1 MGTRSDSD
9 TRPNIVDPA
18 GLVNPGDEGNRER
31 CLLEPTGV
39 GASNV
44 DMGGAGVAPDNER
57 ASDKVG
63 RVTTSG
69 SGAQGNAP
77 RKLQS
82 KHRKL
87 ILDIKRCSAS
97 LATCNSY
104 EKFQQESIKFNALHE
119 AKTSFLCALRDLKDN
134 ELYEQF
140 SESLFDQFKLCSD
153 SYVVCERR
161 FSHQPDNFDEDE
173 TTSDCEDDLEPSDSI
188 SQVTSRFTVNSKSS
202 IIRRIEIERKKAQLA
217 NEEELAKAR
226 KMRLMAEAEARMA
239 EAEARMAEAEARRV
253 QVEAE
258 AQRVHAEAENRRACL
273 LAEADEAE
281 ALAKLRLETA
291 NLETEEKLIAYS
303 ERGSSVATLSK
314 ASKIKS
320 RCRPP
325 VERNAYNPPVKSN
338 NAYYPCAKIG
348 TSNACASKTQPENPF
363 NGICARLQ
371 RPLPSHLIQQKEMP
385 DTKPYCVND
394 NSASLGLDGHKRQNA
409 IKCFDSEQ
417 VGPVDIKNLNR
428 DACET
433 PVAPAL
439 VASRPNTQ
447 FKTSMGPEPRLQT
460 QDFNTSNAQINWHT
474 YLDRQGRNE
483 YITLAAQI
491 AYDGN
496 NIAFIFYEN
505 QIRRLM
511 DESPFEERKL
521 EVLRASCVGQ
531 PREMVNL
538 FCAPMKSMSTSVR
551 IEKALDRLR
560 QRYGVSGGLTSEP
573 KVRAIRHG
581 AKVAFNSSSL
591 KMYNEDLNTLEVFA
605 YAHDEVEKL
614 SGQLLLDTAAR
625 LPNTLKRRYL
635 DFLDKKGL
643 NLSRPGFESLRS
655 FVVHEI
661 DMMTSDY
668 AQAFFKDEKDSS
680 REQPFNSREFRVRQV
695 AVGVENG
702 VQDNGL
708 GGPHLSTSRVRPGA
722 SHKDKPPPKCF
733 VCSHPDCKHFLA
745 DCETFRTLSP
755 KAKRQTVI
763 DAKRCLNCL
772 SLDHFVRDCARPSK
786 CRECGPKNQNKH
798 ATALHECF
806 ADGNV
811 GGADGHAAPIPAPRS
826 RTGRNGNRDYT
837 VRKMNCL
844 DKRTVL
850 LRTSAVRVVNPDTGL
865 STLAYAQHDTG
876 SQVTLISD
884 NLMKELGLNSTP
896 DPTVTIRTL
905 ADQRVTTE
913 GRTDFNLQS
922 LSSGEEFAIK
932 DAIVVPEFLDD
943 KATLPHA
950 VDTSSLGHFDG
961 VEIPLAP
968 DRDRIDVLIG
978 QSDKALLAV
987 LEEREGADP
996 EEPNYVLTRLGP
1008 VASGGRA
1015 PSESN
1020 SVSAFRVSVEP
1031 LRSERCCNELQ
1042 QEIASL
1048 KETIREYELQDEVIQ
1063 PSRTDEL
1070 ARNLVEPHISVV
1082 NGRYEMP
1089 VPFKTEMLK
1098 KLPDNYDCAV
1108 KRTLSMRRKALQ
1120 DLSLKDTLVKTFAQ
1134 LVEENW
1140 IVPVDSVVSDSKWY
1154 LPFFVTRSAKPRVVY
1169 DGAAMVEGMS
1179 LNQAVLAGENLLNNL
1194 VEVLTRFRLGK
1205 YACVADVSKCF
1216 FQVGI
1221 PRDQQDLFRIVW
1233 FENNDLDRG
1242 VTQIF
1247 RFTRHVWGINSSPYV
1262 ALLALKQLVAENPT
1276 NASQVTLS
1284 AVETNR
1290 YMDDLLLASNDLA
1303 NLEAFASEGCKLF
1316 ASRGF
1321 QLRKWV
1327 ANSHAK
1333 SVLYNIPQCDLA
1345 ASVSEID
1352 LGSQPLPDSTA
1363 LGLVWDTQQDKLRV
1377 HCREF
1382 IEASTR
1388 REMSSQLS
1396 SHFDPLGMA
1405 SPFLLGGKLI
1415 LQRVSSSGF
1424 GWGDVLPADVRSSW
1438 RKWLASLSLLKDFS
1452 IPRNCFAYRQDPLGM
1467 PSYQIHGF
1475 SDASDTAYC
1484 CVVYLRCWVAGKSKV
1499 SFLLGKS
1506 RVVLTHQSNWV
1517 ISRKELEAA
1526 KLCSELVL
1534 RASEALQH
1542 LHCDTYLWTDSQ
1554 VAFKWIANPDLHL
1567 ARFVKR
1573 RVDKILRV
1581 APSSAWQYVHTSLNP
1596 ADVGTRDSTIKHP
1609 ESVGL
1614 WLQGPAFLVS
1624 EKERVISPVVAP
1636 VVRATR
1642 LSTQSGSVEECDS
1655 LDKLIATS
1663 RDLYALKKRVAYL
1676 MAFVKYFVAVKFKK
1690 SSFEEDQAF
1699 LKIVQYVQL
1708 KNFGSVIEPLRRG
1721 SPDDFD
1727 AILRSMNDK
1736 RKNSDDLR
1744 RINEL
1749 KTLRNLRP
1757 CVGADSLLRVEGR
1770 LENSELPIDSKH
1782 PIILPGRHPL
1792 TRLIVLSEHENS
1804 GHAGPAYTLMKIR
1817 QRFWVIHG
1825 VSSVKHFIA
1834 ECGKCALVKA
1844 KPIRQLMAD
1853 LPACRLTACNKPFKF
1868 CGIDYLGP
1876 FRYRNLRSECKAW
1889 GLLFSCMCTL
1899 CIHVELV
1906 TSLDLNNFLM
1916 AFTRFT
1922 NLRGS
1927 VDTVYSDNGS
1937 TFCAAADQLPKMLG
1951 SNEFQNGLRKQNI
1964 NWVRI
1969 PPYAPS
1975 QGGSWESLVKLFKS
1989 ALFRVVDD
1997 TAACRH

>member
-239 EAEARMAEAEARRV
+239 EAEARRV

-348 TSNACASKTQPENPF
+348 TSNACASKIQPENPF

-755 KAKRQTVI
+755 EAKRQTVI

-798 ATALHECF
+798 ATALHVCF

-1194 VEVLTRFRLGK
+1194 VEVLIRFRLGK
-1205 YACVADVSKCF
+1205 YACVTDVSKCF

-1321 QLRKWV
+1321 HLRKWV

-1363 LGLVWDTQQDKLRV
+1363 LGLVWDTQQDKLRI

-1382 IEASTR
+1382 VEASTR

-1424 GWGDVLPADVRSSW
+1424 GWDDVLPADVRSSW
-1438 RKWLASLSLLKDFS
+1438 RKWLASLSLLEDFS

-1517 ISRKELEAA
+1517 
-1526 KLCSELVL
+1526 
-1534 RASEALQH
+1534 
-1542 LHCDTYLWTDSQ
+1542 
-1554 VAFKWIANPDLHL
+1554 
-1567 ARFVKR
+1567 
-1573 RVDKILRV
+1573 
-1581 APSSAWQYVHTSLNP
+1581 
-1596 ADVGTRDSTIKHP
+1596 
-1609 ESVGL
+1609 
-1614 WLQGPAFLVS
+1614 
-1624 EKERVISPVVAP
+1624 
-1636 VVRATR
+1636 
-1642 LSTQSGSVEECDS
+1642 
-1655 LDKLIATS
+1655 
-1663 RDLYALKKRVAYL
+1663 
-1676 MAFVKYFVAVKFKK
+1676 
-1690 SSFEEDQAF
+1690 
-1699 LKIVQYVQL
+1699 
-1708 KNFGSVIEPLRRG
+1708 
-1721 SPDDFD
+1721 
-1727 AILRSMNDK
+1727 
-1736 RKNSDDLR
+1736 
-1744 RINEL
+1744 
-1749 KTLRNLRP
+1749 
-1757 CVGADSLLRVEGR
+1757 
-1770 LENSELPIDSKH
+1770 
-1782 PIILPGRHPL
+1782 
-1792 TRLIVLSEHENS
+1792 
-1804 GHAGPAYTLMKIR
+1804 
-1817 QRFWVIHG
+1817 
-1825 VSSVKHFIA
+1825 
-1834 ECGKCALVKA
+1834 
-1844 KPIRQLMAD
+1844 
-1853 LPACRLTACNKPFKF
+1853 
-1868 CGIDYLGP
+1868 
-1876 FRYRNLRSECKAW
+1876 
-1889 GLLFSCMCTL
+1889 
-1899 CIHVELV
+1899 
-1906 TSLDLNNFLM
+1906 
-1916 AFTRFT
+1916 
-1922 NLRGS
+1922 
-1927 VDTVYSDNGS
+1927 
-1937 TFCAAADQLPKMLG
+1937 
-1951 SNEFQNGLRKQNI
+1951 
-1964 NWVRI
+1964 RI

-1997 TAACRH
+1997 TRRMPSLIELQTFFSDAVRIVNDRPLTTLSDQPIDLLPICPSSFLGQELAPNTPVGGFHDKGDLRKDFLYNANMAHRFWLGWMQGYLPLLQKRNKWRTIQHNLQPGQLVLVGDSEVLSHRGGLPLRSC